1 MGKRLADEIYA
12 SISESEHVLFDVE
25 DALNEASVDPRHRRI
40 LWPDGARLT
49 IEDTARRIHSESG
62 APLDMVQHHVV
73 GWLEMTYEPKD
84 LDEEQMEEFELLIE
98 EWIGPYD
105 E

>member
-1 MGKRLADEIYA
+1 MGNRLADEIYA
-12 SISESEHVLFDVE
+12 SISESEHVLFGVE
-25 DALNEASVDPRHRRI
+25 DALAEASVHPRQRRI
-40 LWPDGARLT
+40 LWPDGACLS
-49 IEDTARRIHSESG
+49 IEDTARRIHSQSG

-84 LDEEQMEEFELLIE
+84 LDEEQMEEFERLIE
-98 EWIGPYD
+98 EWIAPYD